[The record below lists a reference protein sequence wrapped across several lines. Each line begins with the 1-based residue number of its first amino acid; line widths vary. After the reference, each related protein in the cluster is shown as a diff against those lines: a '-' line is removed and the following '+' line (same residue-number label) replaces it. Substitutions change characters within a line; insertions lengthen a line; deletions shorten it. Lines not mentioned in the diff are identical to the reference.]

1 MLRSWVRRGLGRG
14 TRLSSFSSLVGS
26 VDSLWAQRTDAN
38 VMRSEWV
45 TGKWR
50 QWASPSFKKFGL
62 WDTAKREGVAA
73 GGSRVQVNSALRCF
87 YDIECGR
94 ERHNDVEEP
103 EDGGWGVVYS
113 ARSLRI
119 LCTDGGLTLST
130 THNGRDREH
139 QCGRNEVPGLVAV
152 SWGVPYCSLF
162 FFM

>member
-1 MLRSWVRRGLGRG
+1 M
-14 TRLSSFSSLVGS
+14 
-26 VDSLWAQRTDAN
+26 
-38 VMRSEWV
+38 
-45 TGKWR
+45 
-50 QWASPSFKKFGL
+50 

-94 ERHNDVEEP
+94 ERHNEVEEP

-139 QCGRNEVPGLVAV
+139 QCGWNEVPGLVAV
-152 SWGVPYCSLF
+152 S
-162 FFM
+162 